1 MTQTIATLLFVLG
14 VASALVGGVFL
25 AFSDFI
31 MRGLRAANAAAAVA
45 AMQAINRSVLR
56 SIFLTLLLALVP
68 ASIAAGAYS
77 LWQES
82 GATLALLLAGAI
94 TYIVAVFAV
103 TVAGNVPM
111 NERLDKMSPTDAETA
126 SYWQFYVQRWTR
138 LNHVRT
144 AGSIITAVCY
154 LLAAGT

>member
-1 MTQTIATLLFVLG
+1 MTQTISTLLFVLG
-14 VASALVGGVFL
+14 IASALVGGVFL

-31 MRGLRAANAAAAVA
+31 MRGLRAANATAAVA

-68 ASIAAGAYS
+68 ASIAAGAYG
-77 LWQES
+77 LWQQS
-82 GATLALLLAGAI
+82 GATLALVLAGAI

-111 NERLDKMSPTDAETA
+111 NERLDKMPPSDEETA
-126 SYWQFYVQRWTR
+126 SYWQFYLRRWTR

-144 AGSIITAVCY
+144 AGSIFAAVCY